1 MITPLRRIVAGI
13 VTLEPDDPAL
23 APAIRLAE
31 RTGAELT
38 LVHVLAEGS
47 ADTRGGAVRRLE
59 MAVQALTSRDRIAWI
74 AVRGRAGDTLARLAT
89 ELRAE
94 LLVLGHT
101 RRSGAAAAVLGTTA
115 QRVLRSSTVPVLSL
129 HGGSGRA
136 PSYGRV
142 LLATDLS
149 PHSAHALEAGA
160 RLAQALAFPA
170 EPRLRPLFVTV
181 APYEAVAAGIP
192 DWSAEH
198 ASAELAE
205 FVRGVPALAGLP
217 AAARSGDPAGEIL
230 AEAHEWQAELVVV
243 GTHGR
248 RGVPRLLLGS
258 VAETVLRRSPI
269 GVLVIPPRSVPAV
282 AQTAASGAGL
292 RRAEPAPESAVAASP
307 PPAPVVD
314 VPTSP
319 GEAPEPGAR
328 PRRRP
333 SAVPSRC
340 ILAATD
346 LSSAS
351 DHVLRSAASL
361 AGATGAAL
369 HVIHAFDFAS
379 PVYMGRRLE
388 PTTFQYR
395 IAAAE
400 VALEAQIARTVPP
413 EVAVAARRVEV
424 YAAHRAIAEYAD
436 AAGADLVV
444 VGAHTHNGS
453 HLGVLGSTADRLIRT
468 LRVPVLVVRTELG
481 LPLHRVVVPLDLSD
495 PGCAALEI
503 GVRWAGALGELPGEA
518 ALPGTEVAVVHVVPQ
533 LFAVAD
539 APFDGATVPAGLNR
553 AVDAAVKAAGSPA
566 HVLVR
571 EEVRWNDRPA
581 VEIVSF
587 AWRDRADLLVLATHG
602 YGPVKRALIGGTAS
616 SVVRRAPCPV
626 LLVPPALWR
635 RRVREHAPEKREA
648 VAA

>member
-1 MITPLRRIVAGI
+1 MSTPLRRIVAGI
-13 VTLEPDDPAL
+13 ATLEPDDPAL

-47 ADTRGGAVRRLE
+47 EGTRGGALRRLE
-59 MAVQALTSRDRIAWI
+59 MAVRALTPRDRIAWM
-74 AVRGRAGDTLARLAT
+74 AVRGRAGDTLARLAA

-94 LLVLGHT
+94 LLLLGHT
-101 RRSGAAAAVLGTTA
+101 RRTGAAAAVLGTTA

-129 HGGSGRA
+129 YGGAGRA
-136 PSYGRV
+136 PSFGRV

-149 PHSAHALEAGA
+149 PHSAHALQAGA
-160 RLAQALAFPA
+160 GLAQALAHPA

-181 APYEAVAAGIP
+181 TRYEAVAAGIP

-198 ASAELAE
+198 ASAELSE
-205 FVRGVPALAGLP
+205 FLRAVPALAGVP
-217 AAARSGDPAGEIL
+217 AAVRTGDPAGEIL
-230 AEAHEWQAELVVV
+230 AEAAQWQAELVVV

-248 RGVPRLLLGS
+248 RGLPRLLLGS
-258 VAETVLRRSPI
+258 VAETVLRRAAV
-269 GVLVIPPRSVPAV
+269 GVLVVPPASAPA
-282 AQTAASGAGL
+282 AEP
-292 RRAEPAPESAVAASP
+292 RRAEPAPAAAVTVPPRPPAAVAAP
-307 PPAPVVD
+307 
-314 VPTSP
+314 
-319 GEAPEPGAR
+319 PEPGAAAR
-328 PRRRP
+328 PAARARRRRP

-346 LSSAS
+346 LSGAS
-351 DHVLRSAASL
+351 DHVLRSAASV
-361 AGATGAAL
+361 AAATGAAL

-395 IAAAE
+395 VAAAE

-424 YAAHRAIAEYAD
+424 YSAHRAIAEYAD
-436 AAGADLVV
+436 AAGAELVV

-468 LRVPVLVVRTELG
+468 LRVPCLVVRTELG
-481 LPLHRVVVPLDLSD
+481 VPLHRVVVPLDLSD

-503 GVRWAGALGELPGEA
+503 GVRWAGALGEPPGGA

-539 APFDGATVPAGLNR
+539 APFDGAVVPPGLNR
-553 AVDAAVKAAGSPA
+553 AVDAAVKAAGSPP

-571 EEVRWNDRPA
+571 EEVRWSDRPA
-581 VEIVSF
+581 TEIVSF

-635 RRVREHAPEKREA
+635 RRPAESTPRKREA